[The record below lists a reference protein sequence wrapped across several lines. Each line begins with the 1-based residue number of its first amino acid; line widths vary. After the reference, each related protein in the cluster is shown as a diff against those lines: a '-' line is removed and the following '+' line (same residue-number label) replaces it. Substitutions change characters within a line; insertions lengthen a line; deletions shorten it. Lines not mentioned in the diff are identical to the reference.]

1 MEPYDNEEHNYEET
15 TLVLYTTPDYP
26 PNAPQEVKNWAANH
40 HGIKVWYA
48 QDSHIPD
55 QVGDWTVKVTF
66 YGATGPKCQDQT
78 KFRATSFFVIDE
90 VPLGTIVTLLIPIGF
105 LSFVAIKKKT
115 KTNHPNKP

>member
-1 MEPYDNEEHNYEET
+1 MEPYNNEEHNYEET

-90 VPLGTIVTLLIPIGF
+90 VPFGTIVTLLIPI
-105 LSFVAIKKKT
+105 
-115 KTNHPNKP
+115 